1 MFLCDLGRQM
11 SIADFLLTP
20 AQQRILG
27 PLLLN
32 PGRKFKLIELL
43 RLSGPGRGAGQLQ
56 VAKLI
61 RAGVLTEEHLGNQ
74 RHIRI
79 NERFPLYPELRS
91 ICLKSF
97 GLKEKLMEVLRP
109 VASQLHEAF
118 VFGSVARGDDRAD
131 SDIDLMVVGCIDLIS
146 LMDVVVPAE
155 QDVGRPIHVNLYDP
169 EEWELL
175 KQTDTVIA
183 RIAEGQMLRILPV
196 GSALESGKPMF
207 PADL

>member
-1 MFLCDLGRQM
+1 METDKM
-11 SIADFLLTP
+11 SITDFLFTR

-32 PGRKFKLIELL
+32 PSRKFKLTELL

-79 NERFPLYPELRS
+79 NEEFPLYPELRS

-97 GLKEKLMEVLRP
+97 GLKEKLTEVVRP
-109 VASQLHEAF
+109 IASQISEAF
-118 VFGSVARGDDRAD
+118 VFGSVAQGADRPD
-131 SDIDLMVVGCIDLIS
+131 SDIDLMVIGSVDLIS
-146 LMDVVVPAE
+146 LMNVIVPAE
-155 QDVGRPIHVNLYDP
+155 QELGRPIHVNLHDP

-175 KQTDTVIA
+175 KQSDSVIA
-183 RIAEGQMLRILPV
+183 SISEGQILRILPNDKT
-196 GSALESGKPMF
+196 S
-207 PADL
+207 

>member
-1 MFLCDLGRQM
+1 M

-20 AQQRILG
+20 GQQRILG

-32 PGRKFKLIELL
+32 PGRKFKLTELL

-56 VAKLI
+56 VAKLL

-79 NERFPLYPELRS
+79 NEGFPLYPELRS

-97 GLKEKLMEVLRP
+97 GLKEKLIEVLRP

-118 VFGSVARGDDRAD
+118 VFGSVARGDDRSD
-131 SDIDLMVVGCIDLIS
+131 SDIDLMVVGRIDLIS
-146 LMDVVVPAE
+146 LINVIVPAE
-155 QDVGRPIHVNLYDP
+155 QEVGRPIHVNLYDP
-169 EEWELL
+169 EEWESL
-175 KQTDTVIA
+175 KQTDSVIA
-183 RIAEGQMLRILPV
+183 RITEGQILWIFPV
-196 GSALESGKPMF
+196 RSALETG
-207 PADL
+207 